1 MDFRCVIMRRQS
13 KRAREQDE
21 PKEEWMKVSIE
32 YCME

>member
-1 MDFRCVIMRRQS
+1 MVPQLRYHAAS
-13 KRAREQDE
+13 EQDE